1 MRRPNSGTP
10 FRVSVIVLAVGAMV
24 LVGSPAQALGWTTI
38 ASPSEVP
45 GNNLLYGADSSD
57 ARNVWAVGVVYPP
70 LGGSSH
76 GLALRYDGT
85 AWRSVPGTGL
95 PGNDTLRGVDAV
107 SAGDVWAVGEHRAG
121 IGRYETLAVHWN
133 GTRWTREPT
142 PNGNP
147 GSINNV
153 HGVAATGGT
162 VWAVGT
168 YVDLTSPINRRK
180 LILQR
185 VDGNWR
191 VSAAPTVAKYESLA
205 AVDATGPADVWAVGS
220 ATTDINSA
228 PLRPLALRWN
238 GTGWVSMTLPAPT
251 GTALTGVD
259 ARTPSDVWAV
269 GSTSGAIPQP
279 YVAHFDGTS
288 WSRMATPAVA
298 GGGELTDVV
307 ALSPSTVV
315 AVGRSNGA
323 PLILRWNGTAWIRE
337 ATPAI
342 SSNPFLTGAAA
353 AGPGSVWAI
362 GYRFEF
368 NAYANRTLTMLGS

>member
-1 MRRPNSGTP
+1 MRTPHSGALLRP
-10 FRVSVIVLAVGAMV
+10 SVVVLAVGAM
-24 LVGSPAQALGWTTI
+24 LLAGSPAQAAGWTT
-38 ASPSEVP
+38 APSPSEVP
-45 GNNLLYGADSSD
+45 GDNYLYGADSSGPS
-57 ARNVWAVGVVYPP
+57 NVWAVGVVYPP
-70 LGGSSH
+70 RSGSSH

-85 AWRSVPGTGL
+85 AWQSVPGTGL
-95 PGNDTLRGVDAV
+95 PGDDTLRGVDAV
-107 SAGDVWAVGEHRAG
+107 SAGDVWAVGEHRSG
-121 IGRYETLAVHWN
+121 IGRYETLAAHWN
-133 GTRWTREPT
+133 GTSWTREST

-153 HGVAATGGT
+153 QGVAATGNT

-168 YVDLTSPINRRK
+168 YVDPTSSVNRKK
-180 LILQR
+180 LIMQR
-185 VDGNWR
+185 AGGVWR
-191 VSAAPTVAKYESLA
+191 VSAAPTVARDESLA

-220 ATTDINSA
+220 ATADINSA

-238 GTGWVSMTLPAPT
+238 GTGWVSMTLPAPS

-259 ARTPSDVWAV
+259 ARTASDVWAV
-269 GSTSGAIPQP
+269 GSTSGTTRQP
-279 YVAHFDGTS
+279 YVAHFNGTS
-288 WSRMATPAVA
+288 WSRVATPAIS
-298 GGGELTDVV
+298 GGELTDVV

-323 PLILRWNGTAWIRE
+323 PLILRWNGTSWIRE